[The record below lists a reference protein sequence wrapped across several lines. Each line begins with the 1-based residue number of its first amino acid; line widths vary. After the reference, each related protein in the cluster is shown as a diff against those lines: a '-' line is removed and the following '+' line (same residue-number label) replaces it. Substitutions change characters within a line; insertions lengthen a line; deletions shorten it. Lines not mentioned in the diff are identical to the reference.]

1 MAAQPPSPLRPGHDL
16 LRDRVLLVLVGFTL
30 FGCLSF
36 LAFPDDTV
44 RKIQLYW
51 AFQVPL
57 DAALAIGAWRLRRL
71 AQVRYRRF
79 WTYLGLAGSAFVIGD
94 SCQFVVT
101 LVGPTRIT
109 LDGGSLQSAFFVVGT
124 CCVVLACL
132 LFPQN
137 LNTGREKLIFWLD
150 STTVLVGGGVLAWCF
165 AVNPIDEHTDRVT
178 ASITAALVIVAAFS
192 ATKVALCPEPPM
204 DRLAAWPMASAP
216 FVQTLSAFA
225 FGALQPQEHAYVFA
239 VRLLP
244 SLLVAM
250 GPRIQEIT
258 VRITGN
264 LPRPKRRPYSLLP
277 YGMVALTFVMLVMVL
292 PDQASTQ
299 LWGAI
304 IGIIVITALV
314 TWRQLIAFQ
323 DNTVLIRRLDVA
335 LGG

>member
-109 LDGGSLQSAFFVVGT
+109 LDGGSCRAPSS
-124 CCVVLACL
+124 
-132 LFPQN
+132 
-137 LNTGREKLIFWLD
+137 W
-150 STTVLVGGGVLAWCF
+150 
-165 AVNPIDEHTDRVT
+165 
-178 ASITAALVIVAAFS
+178 
-192 ATKVALCPEPPM
+192 
-204 DRLAAWPMASAP
+204 SAP
-216 FVQTLSAFA
+216 AASSWPAC
-225 FGALQPQEHAYVFA
+225 
-239 VRLLP
+239 
-244 SLLVAM
+244 SS
-250 GPRIQEIT
+250 
-258 VRITGN
+258 
-264 LPRPKRRPYSLLP
+264 RR
-277 YGMVALTFVMLVMVL
+277 T
-292 PDQASTQ
+292 
-299 LWGAI
+299 
-304 IGIIVITALV
+304 
-314 TWRQLIAFQ
+314 
-323 DNTVLIRRLDVA
+323 
-335 LGG
+335 